1 MEHFYEEGKKYEL
14 KDFRVL
20 TSGILRS
27 VLKPEDVVEDIL
39 KDECVKCKRSVSQY
53 YPYYS
58 QENDPE
64 IEESKMEFEV
74 TSKKWVQYLVSGL
87 IVTALGNVSTAIRHQ
102 AFDQNDFKAILGS
115 QHFRKII
122 KVVAVIYKTKYQ
134 KEERQKVQLETTNPD
149 FFDQFRGG
157 NEYYYADDSTN
168 QILEKYLVCNL
179 YSDDSVLGGG
189 HFGKVYIG
197 DLRIA
202 HFQDNNLKGKR

>member
-64 IEESKMEFEV
+64 IEQLKMEFEV
-74 TSKKWVQYLVSGL
+74 TSKKWVQIVISVSIVLGFGKFQIQYNLQTLLYRITIQTHTDTTINHYSGL
-87 IVTALGNVSTAIRHQ
+87 Q
-102 AFDQNDFKAILGS
+102 
-115 QHFRKII
+115 
-122 KVVAVIYKTKYQ
+122 
-134 KEERQKVQLETTNPD
+134 
-149 FFDQFRGG
+149 
-157 NEYYYADDSTN
+157 
-168 QILEKYLVCNL
+168 
-179 YSDDSVLGGG
+179 
-189 HFGKVYIG
+189 
-197 DLRIA
+197 
-202 HFQDNNLKGKR
+202 